1 MTKILCIELK
11 HTEVVKQEVHHGIL
25 RIILVGD
32 SVNRAYEQEKQGF
45 VSSPKLKPTGEES
58 KKDVQDLDN
67 PETSIP
73 LTENLVEEQ
82 KISDQDLAEEIDD
95 PYNNAVSSE
104 TIREYHDELKTGF
117 IYDLD
122 QSFEFE
128 PEFIP
133 KNLEDYTAK
142 PDQSLIELK
151 EFPVYTKE
159 LNFVIKGR

>member
-1 MTKILCIELK
+1 M
-11 HTEVVKQEVHHGIL
+11 
-25 RIILVGD
+25 GD
-32 SVNRAYEQEKQGF
+32 SVNRAYEKEKQGF
-45 VSSPKLKPTGEES
+45 SSSPKLKSAEEES

-73 LTENLVEEQ
+73 PTENPVEEQ
-82 KISDQDLAEEIDD
+82 KISDQDLVEEIDD

-142 PDQSLIELK
+142 PDQPLIELK